1 VSDAFIRDWIWV
13 LAFFPLWLVT
23 SGTMFGLAHG
33 PKRYMGLRGQKM
45 TNAVT
50 LFLSL
55 SMAAASLMWLECE
68 SYVHLPFA
76 RPACGMLNTPI
87 AVTAWL

>member
-1 VSDAFIRDWIWV
+1 MSDAFIRDWIWV

-23 SGTMFGLAHG
+23 SGTMFSLAYG
-33 PKRYMGLRGQKM
+33 PKQLMGVRGQKM
-45 TNAVT
+45 TNALT

-55 SMAAASLMWLECE
+55 SMAAASLMWLECA

-76 RPACGMLNTPI
+76 RPACAMLNTPI
-87 AVTAWL
+87 ASMAWL